1 MSTLKKI
8 ITLLLILATIF
19 SNVSAFAENADAVD
33 NLITSAPSGDIV
45 RIYVSDA
52 DGNDGAEGN
61 IDSPVKTIEEAKK
74 RAQGIDKST
83 TKVEIIIRGGH
94 YRFLTPMHFGAEDS
108 GTKENPVVYK
118 AYEGEKVYFKASVP
132 LDMSKAERI
141 TDEATLA
148 RIKDDIEDKVFKLDL
163 AAQGYPKDKLFEP
176 YVCGMYG
183 MDQSNDEEMNYI
195 YFDGEEQMFASF
207 PNDRGY
213 AYWEKTIDDR
223 TIQIKENNI
232 DNWTDISNAWL
243 QSFYTYDYSVCRHS
257 LSEVNADK
265 KTITVVP
272 NAGVEMKGYYS
283 KRWRVY
289 NILEEMDIPGEFYLD
304 QNNAMLY
311 FFPPKYISD
320 STLEMSVGTK
330 IINGAEVDNVYFEG
344 IEFSQT
350 RSSAVYLIDIDN
362 VDFYNCRFIDVG
374 TRGIYING
382 STPALSE
389 GSHWQKT
396 RKNGSYNVNIK
407 GCDFVNTGASAIRL
421 VGGGDV
427 DTITPSNN
435 VIEDCF
441 FHRVSN
447 RSFWDSIWLAGCGD
461 EVKNCLFSNNPHQ
474 AIRMA
479 GSELRVNH
487 NEIHDILR
495 ENDDAGAVYGG
506 MHAIWRGWDVSYNYI
521 HDLKSIQTM
530 VYNATLGIYNDDGQ
544 EGNYDHHNILVNM
557 KTGINSNHAGAI
569 DLKYNTFVDVRY
581 PFNLIANAN
590 RESAVSNYLSF
601 YESDFEK
608 ALADIPDKD
617 LFFSRYPELKKHII
631 DRVNPKHFT
640 DAVDNFATNLEMYKV
655 SEQDAKYATVERN
668 VEATGYDMFVDP
680 ENQDYRLKA
689 DSIYAIENPELL
701 SEANFDIDT
710 IGLQR
715 DMKFDSE
722 HSPFYLTYPQNGQ
735 KAVNAAEVRFA
746 WQKAFGADKYKLIV
760 AEDAEFKNIVVD
772 EIVYN
777 STQNITTLN
786 PNKIYYWKVYAV
798 NNSREFGNEWENI
811 GGISVFSTAI
821 YNNPDKTPLVKAL
834 NEVRNGLDSTNES
847 ELAGEY
853 KMGVKKKLTAYLNL
867 LEFITIK
874 APRALTSVDKVD
886 YYRSVILDLYN
897 NKDNLNP
904 GFLDVGRYMTEKNW
918 TGLTE
923 LKEGNKV
930 VLQAPENGNFFAG
943 TDAMKLTTGRT
954 LMCFDLQI
962 DGVED
967 GHWLAIGN
975 NVNYGLHTYQGKNTG
990 FHIIFKKGL
999 VELQRANGSTNQ
1011 LLATYDKK
1019 NFCDGKRHSVKFG
1032 RLDFGYVNV
1041 AYLEIDGE
1049 VIFNFPDLG
1058 DVNITADGAL
1068 ALQAFY
1074 GDNKITIYASEN
1086 VPTDS
1091 ESFEKTKFEMLKSA
1105 AKGIYNLYSGIYQN
1119 IRILNPDSTVLFT
1132 AQGAKKLDMAPQEV
1146 SGTDVNVSV
1155 STVDAI
1161 FGVTGTVANGNYT
1174 VSVDGSVATV
1184 PVKDVNGISAVS
1196 LEQVCNQL
1204 GKLYQYDSTY
1214 SRCILIADGG
1224 GENLPN
1230 LGPKLDRTVNVLK
1243 DLNNYEGFDF

>member
-1 MSTLKKI
+1 MSTLKKL
-8 ITLLLILATIF
+8 ITLLLITATIF
-19 SNVSAFAENADAVD
+19 SNAQAFAENAGAVET
-33 NLITSAPSGDIV
+33 LISSNPNSNIV
-45 RIYVSDA
+45 RIYVSDSN
-52 DGNDGAEGN
+52 GNDAAEGN
-61 IDSPVKTIEEAKK
+61 IDSPVKTVEEAKK
-74 RAQGIDKST
+74 RAQIIDKNT

-94 YRFLTPMHFGAEDS
+94 YRFLTPMNFDAADS

-141 TDEATLA
+141 TDEATLS

-163 AAQGYPKDKLFEP
+163 AAQGYPKEKLFKP

-183 MDQSNDEEMNYI
+183 MDQANDEEMNYI

-223 TIQIKENNI
+223 TIQIKEDNI

-243 QSFYTYDYSVCRHS
+243 QSFNTYDYSVCRHS

-272 NAGVEMKGYYS
+272 NAGAEMKGYYS

-304 QNNAMLY
+304 YNNAMLY
-311 FFPPKYISD
+311 FFPPKYITD
-320 STLEMSVGTK
+320 STLEMSVGTR
-330 IINGAEVDNVYFEG
+330 IILGQEVDNVYFEG

-350 RSSAVYLIDIDN
+350 RSSAVKLTDVDN
-362 VDFYNCRFIDVG
+362 IDFYNCRFIDIG
-374 TRGIYING
+374 TRGIVVSG
-382 STPALSE
+382 STPSIAE

-396 RKNGSYNVNIK
+396 NKHGSYNMNIK

-421 VGGGDV
+421 TGSGDV

-495 ENDDAGAVYGG
+495 ENDDAGAIYGG

-530 VYNATLGIYNDDGQ
+530 VYNATLGIYNDDAQ
-544 EGNYDHHNILVNM
+544 EGNYDHHNILVNL
-557 KTGINSNHAGAI
+557 KTGINSNHAGALDI
-569 DLKYNTFVDVRY
+569 KYNTFVDVRY

-590 RESAVSNYLSF
+590 RDTAVSNFIPF
-601 YESDFEK
+601 YNSDFEK

-617 LFFSRYPELKKHII
+617 LFFSRYPELKKHLI
-631 DRVNPKHFT
+631 DRVNPKLFT
-640 DAVDNFATNLEMYKV
+640 DAVDNFATNLEQYKV
-655 SEQDAKYATVERN
+655 SEQDARFATIERN

-722 HSPFYLTYPQNGQ
+722 NSPFYLTYPQNGQ
-735 KAVNAAEVRFA
+735 KAVNSAEVRFA

-772 EIVYN
+772 ELVYN
-777 STQNITTLN
+777 STMNITTLSA
-786 PNKIYYWKVYAV
+786 NKVYYWKVYAI

-811 GGISVFSTAI
+811 GGVSVFSTAI
-821 YNNPDKTPLVKAL
+821 YNNPDKTPLVKAVA
-834 NEVRNGLDSTNES
+834 EVRKSIENTNES
-847 ELAGEY
+847 DLAGEY
-853 KMGVKKKLTAYLNL
+853 KLGIKKKLTAYLDL
-867 LEFITIK
+867 LEFITVK
-874 APRALTSVDKVD
+874 AQRALTSAEKVS
-886 YYRSVILDLYN
+886 YYRDVIMDLYN

-904 GFLDVGRYMTEKNW
+904 GFLDIGRYITNENW
-918 TGLTE
+918 TGTTE
-923 LKEGNKV
+923 LKEGEKV
-930 VLQAPENGNFFAG
+930 ALLAPENGNFFAG
-943 TDAMKLTTGRT
+943 TDAIKLTSGRT
-954 LMCFDLQI
+954 IMCFDLQI
-962 DGVED
+962 DGVGEGD
-967 GHWLAIGN
+967 WLAIGN
-975 NVNYGLHTYQGKNTG
+975 NENYGVHTYQGKNTG

-999 VELQRANGSTNQ
+999 VELQRADGSKNE
-1011 LLATYDKK
+1011 LLQTYDKK
-1019 NFCDGKRHSVKFG
+1019 NFCDGQRHSVKFG
-1032 RLDFGYVNV
+1032 RLDLGYVNV

-1058 DVNITADGAL
+1058 DINIAADGAL
-1068 ALQAFY
+1068 AIQVFT
-1074 GDNKITIYASEN
+1074 GGNKVTLSKTEN
-1086 VPTDS
+1086 IPTDA
-1091 ESFEKTKFEMLKSA
+1091 ESFDKVKGEIIKSA
-1105 AKGIYNLYSGIYQN
+1105 AKGIHGLYSGIYDN
-1119 IRILNPDSTVLFT
+1119 LRLLNPESQTLLT
-1132 AQGAKKLDMAPQEV
+1132 AAGTKKLDMAPYEI
-1146 SGTDVNVSV
+1146 SGTDTGVSV

-1161 FGVTGTVANGNYT
+1161 FGASGTVANGNYT
-1174 VSVDGSVATV
+1174 VSVDGSTATV
-1184 PVKDVNGISAVS
+1184 PVKDVNGIQTVS

-1243 DLNNYEGFDF
+1243 DLDSYGEFNF